1 MADFSEF
8 IDKLCDLKEGDSF
21 DAIFDELDAM
31 DDTRVLI
38 ISSMAC
44 ERTRGAELAVKQ
56 ATVAEGKCI
65 AATRFLQTYA
75 KERGLY

>member
-1 MADFSEF
+1 MTDFSGF
-8 IDKLCDLKEGDSF
+8 IDKICDFEEGDSF

-31 DDTRVLI
+31 DDTKVLVLA
-38 ISSMAC
+38 SMAC
-44 ERTRGAELAVKQ
+44 ERMCGAELVVKQ
-56 ATVAEGKCI
+56 ARDVEIKCI